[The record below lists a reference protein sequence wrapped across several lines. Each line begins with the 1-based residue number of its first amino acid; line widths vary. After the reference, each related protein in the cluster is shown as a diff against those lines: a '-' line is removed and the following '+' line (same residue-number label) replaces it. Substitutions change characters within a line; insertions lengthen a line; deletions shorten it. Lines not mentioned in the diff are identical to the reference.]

1 MLWFLQIGICHI
13 KSLQWSHGINTWL
26 ICIHSIF
33 HTLHCG
39 LNSVDRIIKYDVSL
53 NTPSFPP
60 SLPLSSRPPQEL
72 EIKNEQQQKILRIK
86 TEEIAAFQRQRRS
99 GSNGSVISLEE
110 QLVGHGS
117 STMLMKHLYSTY
129 KQLIKYLYTSYRI
142 SKAFIQMLHTNHV
155 HSPLCSSST
164 PFL

>member
-1 MLWFLQIGICHI
+1 M
-13 KSLQWSHGINTWL
+13 
-26 ICIHSIF
+26 
-33 HTLHCG
+33 
-39 LNSVDRIIKYDVSL
+39 DRIIKYDVSL

-129 KQLIKYLYTSYRI
+129 KQFKYLYTSYTIGIESQKHLYRCYI
-142 SKAFIQMLHTNHV
+142 QAMFIHLYTVVLHH
-155 HSPLCSSST
+155 L
-164 PFL
+164 